1 MYNDNEEND
10 YEKELWNGLV
20 LDLYVKDLW
29 NNSFSNMN

>member
-10 YEKELWNGLV
+10 YEEKELWNGLV

-29 NNSFSNMN
+29 N